1 MTLRD
6 LFLAV
11 SENPLPIYIYLICLP
26 LFAFLWGILTQKEK
40 PNSSLIYGF
49 SILIFLAVIP
59 GVFALLLAVYLFMFE
74 RQSVWDMNIL
84 IQILPIVMIV
94 LTLKIIKKYVPF
106 ELIPGFDKISKFIAI
121 ITVIIITM
129 WLLDKTHILV
139 ISFVPIY
146 VIFLGIV
153 IVYFLIRY
161 LLSKTI

>member
-74 RQSVWDMNIL
+74 RQSVWI
-84 IQILPIVMIV
+84 
-94 LTLKIIKKYVPF
+94 
-106 ELIPGFDKISKFIAI
+106 
-121 ITVIIITM
+121 
-129 WLLDKTHILV
+129 
-139 ISFVPIY
+139 
-146 VIFLGIV
+146 
-153 IVYFLIRY
+153 
-161 LLSKTI
+161 